1 VADVKSLPRRN
12 TGMAGVR
19 RLPRLRS
26 AVTDYRFLARVKN
39 NLFAWLLLGPSL
51 VFLFLFTFY
60 PVFKTI
66 RLSLY
71 QADLAAPVP
80 VFIGLD
86 NYSTLLG
93 DSVFH
98 KVMTNNLWFA
108 LGTVP
113 VSMALAL
120 GMAIAANRAM
130 RWKGFLRT
138 AFFYPTMVPMIAAA
152 NIWLFI
158 YTPKYGLLS
167 RLMTSVGQ
175 GEINWLGSQ
184 QYVMWAMIAMVIW
197 KEAGYLMIFYLA
209 GLQNIPLDLYEA
221 ARVDG
226 VSRFTVFRRITFPLL
241 MPTTLFVAIIA
252 LTNSYKLVDHLMIM
266 TRGGPDNSS
275 NLLLY
280 YIYETAFSFW
290 DQGMASALTVVMVG
304 VLMLLAS
311 LQFFGLDKKIHYH

>member
-1 VADVKSLPRRN
+1 MEEAESLPRPN
-12 TGMAGVR
+12 SGVAGVGR
-19 RLPRLRS
+19 VPRLPSAVTEAKFLRRLRS
-26 AVTDYRFLARVKN
+26 
-39 NLFAWLLLGPSL
+39 NLFAWLLLAPAL

-66 RLSLY
+66 RLSLH
-71 QADLAAPVP
+71 QADLATPVP
-80 VFIGLD
+80 VYNGLD
-86 NYSTLLG
+86 NYSALMA
-93 DSVFH
+93 DSIFH
-98 KVMTNNLWFA
+98 KVMANNLWFA

-113 VSMALAL
+113 LSMALAL
-120 GMAIAANRAM
+120 GMALAANRAI
-130 RWKGFLRT
+130 RGKGFLRT

-167 RLMTSVGQ
+167 RVMTMAGQ

-184 QYVMWAMIAMVIW
+184 RYVMWAMIVMVIW

-209 GLQNIPLDLYEA
+209 GLQNIPVDLYES

-226 VSRFTVFRRITFPLL
+226 VSPFTVLRRITFPLL
-241 MPTTLFVAIIA
+241 MPTTLFVSIVA

-304 VLMLLAS
+304 ILMLLAAI
-311 LQFFGLDKKIHYH
+311 QFFGLDKKIHYH